1 MIALA
6 RMLDQLNSQ
15 GGLQGKDIANITDV
29 SPATVSRWASGKGMP
44 SIGTQ
49 MLIADLRYVVELL
62 SDLYTP
68 EETRLWLHA
77 RHPLLNNERA
87 VDLII
92 QDRTQEV
99 IAVIERLNATV
110 YL

>member
-29 SPATVSRWASGKGMP
+29 APATVSRWASGKGTP
-44 SIGTQ
+44 SIDTQ
-49 MLIADLRYVVELL
+49 TLIADLRYVVELL
-62 SDLYTP
+62 SDLCAP
-68 EETRLWLHA
+68 KETRLWLHA

-99 IAVIERLNATV
+99 IAVIERLNATA

>member
-1 MIALA
+1 MTALG

-15 GGLQGKDIANITDV
+15 GGLQGKDIANIADV
-29 SPATVSRWASGKGMP
+29 SPATVSRWANGKGTP

-49 MLIADLRYVVELL
+49 TLIADLRYVVELL

-87 VDLII
+87 IDLII
-92 QDRTQEV
+92 QDKTQEV
-99 IAVIERLNATV
+99 IAVIERLNAIA